1 MALLSLRN
9 VSLGFGDPPLIVDA
23 NATINNGER
32 VCLIG
37 RNGTGKTSLLRM
49 INNEFS
55 PDSGNIEFQQGVTA
69 ALVPQHLP
77 EEISEQ
83 DTIYDI
89 VAEGVGELGS
99 LIRSYHN
106 ISAELAR
113 NPEDHDKLLKK
124 MQSLQTQ
131 LEAKQAWDV
140 YNRIETVISKLQ
152 LDADATLATLSG
164 GQQRRVLIGR
174 AMVSDP
180 DVLMLDEPT
189 NHLDISSIEWL
200 EQYLKGFNGA
210 LLFISHDRAFVR
222 SMATRILEMDRGEL
236 ISWDCDYDSYL
247 ERKEQALEIE
257 EQHRKEFDKKLAQ
270 EEEWLRRGMKARRK
284 RNMGRVRKLEEMR
297 DRERQRRE
305 RMGTANMNAQEA
317 DRSGKQVIKVHN
329 LGFSYDDQPLV
340 QDFEIDIHRGE
351 KIGIV
356 GPNGVGKTTLI
367 QLLLQNLEPDTGT
380 VKHGTNLE
388 VAYFDQHRAQLDD
401 EMPVYQ
407 AVADGKS
414 HVVINGK
421 KKHVISYLQDFLF
434 SKQRA
439 KGPVKLLS
447 GGERNRLFLA
457 KLFTKPSNVL
467 VLDEPT
473 NDLDIE
479 TLELLEQVLSD
490 YEGTILMVS
499 HDRAFLD
506 NVVTGILAFE
516 EPGKVKYYIGGY
528 EDWVRQRKVDPAES
542 FNTLSKS
549 SANNRKSDDS
559 GSDKSK
565 SKGATE
571 SEESVRKLSYNEK
584 KELNRLPERI
594 EKLESEQQELFAQLS
609 DPSFYQQE
617 DSEEETIEVQAR
629 LDEIESELEQAYNRW
644 TELEAIAEQA

>member
-1 MALLSLRN
+1 MALLTLRN

-23 NATINNGER
+23 NATINQGER

-49 INNEFS
+49 IDGEFS
-55 PDSGNIEFQQGVTA
+55 PDGGTIEFQSGVTA
-69 ALVPQHLP
+69 ALVPQKLP
-77 EEISEQ
+77 ADISRHQ
-83 DTIYDI
+83 TVYDI
-89 VAEGVGELGS
+89 ISDGVGELGN

-106 ISAELAR
+106 VSAQLAKQ
-113 NPEDHDKLLKK
+113 PTDQDKLLAQ
-124 MQSLQTQ
+124 MQRLQNQ

-140 YNRIETVISKLQ
+140 YNQIETVISKLQ
-152 LDADATLATLSG
+152 LDADAALNTLSG

-174 AMVSDP
+174 AVVSDP

-200 EQYLKGFNGA
+200 EQYLKSFKGA
-210 LLFISHDRAFVR
+210 ILFISHDRAFIR

-236 ISWDCDYDSYL
+236 LSWDCDYDTYL
-247 ERKEQALEIE
+247 ERKEHALEVE
-257 EQHRKEFDKKLAQ
+257 EQQREKFSKKLAQ
-270 EEEWLRRGMKARRK
+270 EEEWLNRGMKARRK
-284 RNMGRVRKLEEMR
+284 RNMGRVRKIQEMR
-297 DRERQRRE
+297 QRARNRRE

-317 DRSGKQVIKVHN
+317 NRSGKQVIKVHN
-329 LGFSYDDQPLV
+329 LGFSYDDDPLV
-340 QDFEIDIHRGE
+340 ENFEIDIHRGE
-351 KIGIV
+351 KLGIV

-367 QLLLQNLEPDTGT
+367 NLLLKKLEPDTGT

-401 EMPVYQ
+401 EQPVYQ
-407 AVADGKS
+407 AVADGKT

-479 TLELLEQVLSD
+479 TLELLEQVLTD
-490 YEGTILMVS
+490 YEGTILLVS

-506 NVVTGILAFE
+506 NVVTGVLAFE
-516 EPGKVKYYIGGY
+516 EPGKVKYYGGGY
-528 EDWVRQRKVDPAES
+528 EDWVRQRKVDPADS

-549 SANNRKSDDS
+549 SGNNRKSEDS
-559 GSDKSK
+559 DTQTGQTS
-565 SKGATE
+565 A
-571 SEESVRKLSYNEK
+571 SEEVRKLSYKEK
-584 KELNRLPERI
+584 KELNRLPEHI
-594 EKLESEQQELFAQLS
+594 EKLEKEQQELFAQLS

-617 DSEEETIEVQAR
+617 ESDQGVTEVQLR
-629 LDEIESELEQAYNRW
+629 LDEIEKELESMYNRW
-644 TELEAIAEQA
+644 TELETIAEQS